1 MSGQEGDTTRVT
13 NTNSDDGYASD
24 PGVKGPAY
32 GYYVMG
38 LLSRVDKGL
47 LTWLAMPIQ
56 SSVTS
61 VDAFLPVTCPAL
73 LQGGFG

>member
-1 MSGQEGDTTRVT
+1 MLCHVICGVVRTNWY

-56 SSVTS
+56 SSV
-61 VDAFLPVTCPAL
+61 VID
-73 LQGGFG
+73 